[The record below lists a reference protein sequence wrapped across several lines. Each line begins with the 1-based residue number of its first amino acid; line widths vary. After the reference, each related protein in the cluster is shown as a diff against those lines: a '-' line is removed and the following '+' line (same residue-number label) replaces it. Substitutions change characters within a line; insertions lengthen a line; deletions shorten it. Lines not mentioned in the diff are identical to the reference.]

1 MNNVNTISN
10 SVLSELSSQK
20 RYEQDPKDN
29 ELGQTAFLELMI
41 AQLNNQDPLS
51 PKENGEFIAQLAQF
65 SSVEGLE
72 RLNNNFD
79 NFATSFTSNQALQ
92 ASSLVGRSVTV
103 PSETGVTDM
112 NGVISGVIEVPE
124 STGNVTMQIL
134 DDKGALVDEIN
145 LGAQPAQDMVFRWN
159 GAQLE
164 LNGQLLESYIP
175 ASGEALPPG
184 KYTIRASA
192 SQGAEQIGLATSVS
206 ANVNSVTLGNGGA
219 ITLNLAGIG
228 PVSIEDVKQ
237 FN

>member
-20 RYEQDPKDN
+20 RYEEDPQDN

-184 KYTIRASA
+184 KYTIRATA
-192 SQGAEQIGLATSVS
+192 SQGAEQVGLATSVS

>member
-1 MNNVNTISN
+1 MAVNNISS
-10 SVLSELSSQK
+10 SVLSEMSSQS
-20 RYEQDPKDN
+20 RYKDDPKSN

-65 SSVEGLE
+65 SQVEGME
-72 RLNNNFD
+72 RLNTNFD
-79 NFATSFTSNQALQ
+79 DFASSFTSNQALQ

-112 NGVISGVIEVPE
+112 NGVLSGVIDVPN
-124 STGNVTMQIL
+124 STSRVNMQIY
-134 DDKGALVDEIN
+134 DESGQLVDEIA
-145 LGAQPAQDMVFRWN
+145 LGSRSAGEMVFRWN

-164 LNGQLLESYIP
+164 INGELFNGYTP
-175 ASGEALPPG
+175 ASGDTLPPG
-184 KYTIRASA
+184 KYTIRANA
-192 SQGAEQIGLATSVS
+192 ADGNDKIALATSVS
-206 ANVNSVTLGNGGA
+206 ANVNSVTLGTGGA

>member
-1 MNNVNTISN
+1 MSNVNTISN
-10 SVLSELSSQK
+10 SVLSELSSQN
-20 RYEQDPKDN
+20 RYKDDPQAN

-72 RLNNNFD
+72 RLNGNFD
-79 NFATSFTSNQALQ
+79 SFAKSFTSNQALQ

-112 NGVISGVIEVPE
+112 NGVLSGVIEVPE
-124 STGNVTMQIL
+124 SSANVTMQIF
-134 DDKGALVDEIN
+134 DQSGQLVDEIS
-145 LGAQPAQDMVFRWN
+145 LGARPAQDMVFRWN

-164 LNGQLLESYIP
+164 IDGELLDGYTPPSGQ
-175 ASGEALPPG
+175 ALPPG

-192 SQGAEQIGLATSVS
+192 SQGGEKVGLATAVS

>member
-1 MNNVNTISN
+1 MSNVNTISN
-10 SVLSELSSQK
+10 SVLSELSSQN
-20 RYEQDPKDN
+20 RYKDDPQDN

-72 RLNNNFD
+72 RLNSNFD
-79 NFATSFTSNQALQ
+79 SFANSFTSNLALQ

-112 NGVISGVIEVPE
+112 NGVLSGMIEIPE
-124 STGNVTMQIL
+124 STGNLTMQIL
-134 DDKGALVDEIN
+134 DESGQLVDEIN

-164 LNGQLLESYIP
+164 VNGQLVENYVP
-175 ASGEALPPG
+175 ANGEALPPG

-192 SQGAEQIGLATSVS
+192 TQGAEKIGLATSVS
-206 ANVNSVTLGNGGA
+206 ANVNSVTLGSGGA

-228 PVSIEDVKQ
+228 PMSIEDVKQ

>member
-1 MNNVNTISN
+1 MALNTISN
-10 SVLSELSSQK
+10 SVLSDLSSEN
-20 RYEQDPKDN
+20 RYKNDPKDN

-65 SSVEGLE
+65 SQVEGME
-72 RLNNNFD
+72 RLNSNFD
-79 NFATSFTSNQALQ
+79 DFTSSFTSNQALQ

-103 PSETGVTDM
+103 PSETGMTDM
-112 NGVISGVIEVPE
+112 NGVLSGVIDVTE
-124 STGNVTMQIL
+124 STNNVTMQIF
-134 DDKGALVDEIN
+134 DDSGQLVDEIS
-145 LGAQPAQDMVFRWN
+145 LGPQAAGEMVFRWN
-159 GAQLE
+159 GGQLE
-164 LNGQLLESYIP
+164 LNGELVTNYTP
-175 ASGEALPPG
+175 ANGEALPPG

-192 SQGAEQIGLATSVS
+192 TQGAEKVALNTSVS
-206 ANVNSVTLGNGGA
+206 ANVNSVTLGQGGA

>member
-20 RYEQDPKDN
+20 RYEEDPQDN

-134 DDKGALVDEIN
+134 NDKGALVDEIN

-164 LNGQLLESYIP
+164 LNGQLLESYVP

-184 KYTIRASA
+184 KYTIRATA
-192 SQGAEQIGLATSVS
+192 SQGAEQVGLATSVS

>member
-1 MNNVNTISN
+1 MSNVNTVSN
-10 SVLSELSSQK
+10 SVLSQLSSK
-20 RYEQDPKDN
+20 NRYQDEQQDN

-72 RLNNNFD
+72 RLNSNFD
-79 NFATSFTSNQALQ
+79 DFASSFTSNQALQ

-103 PSETGVTDM
+103 PSDTGVTDM
-112 NGVISGVIEVPE
+112 NGVLSGIIDIP
-124 STGNVTMQIL
+124 SASSNVSMQIFNEN
-134 DDKGALVDEIN
+134 GQLVDEIA
-145 LGAQPAQDMVFRWN
+145 LGAQSSQEMVFRWN

-164 LNGQLLESYIP
+164 LNGELFDGYTP
-175 ASGEALPPG
+175 ANGEALPPG
-184 KYTIRASA
+184 KYTINASA
-192 SQGAEQIGLATSVS
+192 TNGAENIALQTSVS

>member
-20 RYEQDPKDN
+20 RYEEDPQDN
-29 ELGQTAFLELMI
+29 GLGQTAFLELMI

-145 LGAQPAQDMVFRWN
+145 LGAQPAQDVVFRWN

-184 KYTIRASA
+184 KYTIRATA
-192 SQGAEQIGLATSVS
+192 
-206 ANVNSVTLGNGGA
+206 
-219 ITLNLAGIG
+219 
-228 PVSIEDVKQ
+228 
-237 FN
+237 

>member
-1 MNNVNTISN
+1 MSNVNTISN
-10 SVLSELSSQK
+10 SVLSGLSSK
-20 RYEQDPKDN
+20 TRYQDDPQDN

-79 NFATSFTSNQALQ
+79 SFASSFTSNQALQ

-112 NGVISGVIEVPE
+112 NGVISGVIELPE
-124 STGNVTMQIL
+124 STSNVNMKIYDETGQ
-134 DDKGALVDEIN
+134 LVDEID
-145 LGAQPAQDMVFRWN
+145 LGSQPAQDMVFRWN

-164 LNGQLLESYIP
+164 LNGELLENYVP
-175 ASGEALPPG
+175 ANGQALPPG
-184 KYTIRASA
+184 KYTIRATA
-192 SQGAEQIGLATSVS
+192 SQGGEQVGLATSVS

-228 PVSIEDVKQ
+228 PMSIEDVKQ

>member
-20 RYEQDPKDN
+20 RYEEDPQDN

-164 LNGQLLESYIP
+164 LNGQLLESYVP

>member
-20 RYEQDPKDN
+20 RYEEDPQDN

-192 SQGAEQIGLATSVS
+192 SQGTERVGLATSVS

>member
-1 MNNVNTISN
+1 MSNVNTISN
-10 SVLSELSSQK
+10 SVLSELSSK
-20 RYEQDPKDN
+20 NRYQNDPQDN

-72 RLNNNFD
+72 RLNSNFD
-79 NFATSFTSNQALQ
+79 SFASSFTSNQALQ

-112 NGVISGVIEVPE
+112 NGVMSGVIELPE
-124 STGNVTMQIL
+124 STSNVNMKIFDETGQ
-134 DDKGALVDEIN
+134 LVDEIN
-145 LGAQPAQDMVFRWN
+145 LGPQAAQDMVFRWN

-164 LNGQLLESYIP
+164 VNGELVENYVPANGQ
-175 ASGEALPPG
+175 ALPPG
-184 KYTIRASA
+184 KYTIKASA
-192 SQGAEQIGLATSVS
+192 SQGGENVGLATSVS

-228 PVSIEDVKQ
+228 PMSIEDVKQ

>member
-164 LNGQLLESYIP
+164 LNGQLLESYVP

>member
-1 MNNVNTISN
+1 MSNVNTISN
-10 SVLSELSSQK
+10 SVLSGLSSK
-20 RYEQDPKDN
+20 TRYQDDPQDN

-79 NFATSFTSNQALQ
+79 SFASSFTSNQALQ

-112 NGVISGVIEVPE
+112 NGVISGVIELPE
-124 STGNVTMQIL
+124 STSNVNMKIYDESGQ
-134 DDKGALVDEIN
+134 LVDEID
-145 LGAQPAQDMVFRWN
+145 LGSQPAQDMVFRWN

-164 LNGQLLESYIP
+164 LNGELLENYAP
-175 ASGEALPPG
+175 ANGQALPPG
-184 KYTIRASA
+184 KYTIRATA
-192 SQGAEQIGLATSVS
+192 SQGGEQVGLATSVS

-228 PVSIEDVKQ
+228 PMSIEDVKQ